1 MEEAK
6 IKEEITIAKPEPME
20 EIKAEIKGISKIE
33 NNIEQAK
40 NYAIDLKKYYES
52 IEFTEE
58 IKKDVEKERA
68 DINKQKKLVADFRKK
83 IVAEYNKPI
92 ENFESMAKETEK
104 ILGETADFITSQ
116 VSVFDEKKKKE
127 AEEKIRLFF
136 DEYSL
141 SKEIDFVKFED
152 LGIKIGLNAL
162 TEKGSITKKIQD
174 QITSF
179 LDNVEKE
186 LQLINTLEF
195 KDEILV
201 EYKKTLKC
209 ASAIADVQ
217 DRHRQLE
224 EMQKQK
230 EEKTEE
236 TLTDKTVQERISH
249 VTAPKVEEKKYSMT
263 FTVTGTMARLKE
275 LKEYLKKEGFIS
287 E

>member
-116 VSVFDEKKKKE
+116 VSIFDEKKKKE
-127 AEEKIRLFF
+127 AEDKIRLFF

-152 LGIKIGLNAL
+152 LGIKIGINAL

-236 TLTDKTVQERISH
+236 PLTDESVQKRISH

-263 FTVTGTMARLKE
+263 FTVTGTMSRLKE
-275 LKEYLKKEGFIS
+275 LKEYLVKEGFIS

>member
-1 MEEAK
+1 
-6 IKEEITIAKPEPME
+6 
-20 EIKAEIKGISKIE
+20 
-33 NNIEQAK
+33 
-40 NYAIDLKKYYES
+40 
-52 IEFTEE
+52 
-58 IKKDVEKERA
+58 
-68 DINKQKKLVADFRKK
+68 
-83 IVAEYNKPI
+83 
-92 ENFESMAKETEK
+92 MAKETEK
-104 ILGETADFITSQ
+104 TLGETADYITSQ
-116 VSVFDEKKKKE
+116 VSVYDEKKKQE

-136 DEYSL
+136 DEYAM
-141 SKEIDFVKFED
+141 SKEVDFVKFED
-152 LGIKIGLNAL
+152 VGVKIGLNAL

-174 QITSF
+174 QITNF

-230 EEKTEE
+230 EEKKEE
-236 TLTDKTVQERISH
+236 PITDEKVQERISH

>member
-1 MEEAK
+1 MEEAVV
-6 IKEEITIAKPEPME
+6 KEEIEIKKPEFTE
-20 EIKAEIKGISKIE
+20 EIKAEIKGVSTIE

-40 NYAIDLKKYYES
+40 NYAIELKKYYES

-58 IKKDVEKERA
+58 TKKDVEKERA
-68 DINKQKKLVADFRKK
+68 DINKQKKLVADFRKS
-83 IVAEYNKPI
+83 IVAKYNEPI
-92 ENFESMAKETEK
+92 KRFEEMAKETEK
-104 ILGETADFITSQ
+104 TLGETADYITSQ
-116 VSVFDEKKKKE
+116 VSVYDEKKKQE

-136 DEYSL
+136 DEYAM
-141 SKEIDFVKFED
+141 SKEVDFVKFED
-152 LGIKIGLNAL
+152 VGVKIGLNAL

-174 QITSF
+174 QITNF
-179 LDNVEKE
+179 LDNIEKE

-209 ASAIADVQ
+209 ADSIADVQ
-217 DRHRQLE
+217 ERHRQLE

-230 EEKTEE
+230 EEKKEE
-236 TLTDKTVQERISH
+236 PITDEKVQERISH

-263 FTVTGTMARLKE
+263 FTVVGTKEQLKN
-275 LKEYLKKEGFIS
+275 LKEYLKKEGLLN

>member
-127 AEEKIRLFF
+127 AEDKIRLFF

-162 TEKGSITKKIQD
+162 TEKGSITKK
-174 QITSF
+174 
-179 LDNVEKE
+179 
-186 LQLINTLEF
+186 
-195 KDEILV
+195 
-201 EYKKTLKC
+201 Y
-209 ASAIADVQ
+209 
-217 DRHRQLE
+217 
-224 EMQKQK
+224 
-230 EEKTEE
+230 
-236 TLTDKTVQERISH
+236 RI
-249 VTAPKVEEKKYSMT
+249 K
-263 FTVTGTMARLKE
+263 
-275 LKEYLKKEGFIS
+275 
-287 E
+287 